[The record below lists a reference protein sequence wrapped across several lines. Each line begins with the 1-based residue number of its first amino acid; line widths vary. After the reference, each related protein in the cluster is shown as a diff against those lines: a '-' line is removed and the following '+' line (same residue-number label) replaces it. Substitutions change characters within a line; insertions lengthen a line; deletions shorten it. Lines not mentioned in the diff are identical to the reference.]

1 MAEPMSDVL
10 LETRQIRKRYGGIVA
25 SDGIDLDVQR
35 GSLHAI
41 IGPNGAGKTTLIA
54 QLAGQL
60 RPDSGTILFDGQPVD
75 RLPAYQRARG
85 GFARSFQIT
94 NVILELTVLDNLAPA
109 VQAREPHS
117 FRFWTD
123 ASRDPSLREPA
134 RHVLDTIGLST
145 RADVPAGQLSHGEKR
160 ALEIGIALA
169 TEPKLLLLDEPLAGT
184 GPEEAARVVKLLAS
198 IKGQLTILMIEH
210 DMDAV
215 FALADVISVLVSGR
229 IIASG
234 LPTAIR
240 ANPDVRRAYLG
251 DEGAA

>member
-1 MAEPMSDVL
+1 MAEAL

-25 SDGIDLDVQR
+25 SDGIDLTVRQ

-54 QLAGQL
+54 QLAGQV
-60 RPDSGTILFDGQPVD
+60 RCDSGTIVFDGRAVE
-75 RLPAYQRARG
+75 RLPAYQRARA

-94 NVILELTVLDNLAPA
+94 NIILELTVLDNLALA

-117 FRFWTD
+117 FRFWRD

-134 RHVLDTIGLST
+134 RKVLNTIGLDA

-169 TEPKLLLLDEPLAGT
+169 TAPKLLLLDEPLAGT
-184 GPEEAARVVKLLAS
+184 GPEEATRVVKLLAA
-198 IKGQLTILMIEH
+198 IKGHVTILLIEH

-234 LPTAIR
+234 LPADIR
-240 ANPDVRRAYLG
+240 AHAEVRRAYLG
-251 DEGAA
+251 DEGAP

>member
-1 MAEPMSDVL
+1 MADAL

-25 SDGIDLDVQR
+25 SDGIDLTVER
-35 GSLHAI
+35 GALHAI

-54 QLAGQL
+54 QLAGQV
-60 RPDSGTILFDGQPVD
+60 RCDSGAILFDGKPVE

-94 NVILELTVLDNLAPA
+94 NIILELTVLDNLALA

-117 FRFWTD
+117 FRFWRD
-123 ASRDPSLREPA
+123 ASRDPSLRDPA
-134 RHVLDTIGLST
+134 RRVLNTIGLDA

-184 GPEEAARVVKLLAS
+184 GPEEAARVVQLLAT
-198 IKGQLTILMIEH
+198 IKGQVTILLIEH

-234 LPTAIR
+234 SPADIR
-240 ANPDVRRAYLG
+240 ANADVRRAYLG
-251 DEGAA
+251 DEGAS

>member
-1 MAEPMSDVL
+1 MAEPMSHVL

-60 RPDSGTILFDGQPVD
+60 RPDSGSILFDGQPVD
-75 RLPAYQRARG
+75 RLPAYQRARA

-94 NVILELTVLDNLAPA
+94 NVILELTVLDNLALA

-134 RHVLDTIGLST
+134 RHVLDTIGLSA
-145 RADVPAGQLSHGEKR
+145 RADVAAGQLSHGEKR

-234 LPTAIR
+234 LPAAIR
-240 ANPDVRRAYLG
+240 ANADVRRAYLG